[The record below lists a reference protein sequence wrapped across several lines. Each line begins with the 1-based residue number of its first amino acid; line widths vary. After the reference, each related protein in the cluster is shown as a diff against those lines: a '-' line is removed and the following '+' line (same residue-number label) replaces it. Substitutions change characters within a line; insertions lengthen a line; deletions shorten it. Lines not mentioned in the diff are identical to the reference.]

1 MPIVSA
7 NTLELSSP
15 NKDTPCRSLINT
27 FVDGDEHPA
36 IAAYLQAETETGGS
50 GVATQGEE
58 EEFRQQET
66 YL

>member
-7 NTLELSSP
+7 DTLELTSP
-15 NKDTPCRSLINT
+15 NKDTTCQSLMNT
-27 FVDGDEHPA
+27 FVDRDEHPA
-36 IAAYLQAETETGGS
+36 IAAYLQAETETGVS